1 MKTKIQLFAAF
12 LLMAVGAL
20 WLTSCSS
27 EDAVQGSG
35 SQADASLTLTI
46 NTGKVGSR
54 ATAWTTDPAGS
65 DKTQTENKI
74 NRLTVGI
81 FSKDG
86 SKVKTIVELKEG
98 TGPNSFTTPA
108 ANNSQKTE
116 TKANIVTTSLEADDQ
131 VLVAVNAPEGTFAG
145 VSKVTDFESK
155 TEDAKDALLQSTI
168 TEQTKTYDETK
179 EINTNIPMYGKNTL
193 KAGSTNGTFTASV
206 DVKHLLAKITLDNLS
221 VDFAQDGPYKSAKF
235 TPTEF
240 FLVNVPE
247 KLAFS
252 SDAWV
257 NAAGHLHGCDINTKY
272 SNLATSVNSSKWGT
286 YKAYLSSAATGSTAL
301 KGSATYDSKS
311 YFYVTPSN
319 DDTDDGKMKL
329 IIAGDFD
336 ANGSGTTEKVFYPVA
351 INATYDAAGNAT
363 AADGGT
369 VFQVSPNKNY
379 KCTVVIKTKGTTDPT
394 KNLDP
399 QTATVTVTVTD
410 FVDASQT
417 TTFE

>member
-12 LLMAVGAL
+12 LLLAVGAL

-54 ATAWTTDPAGS
+54 ATAWDGTTTPTSTD
-65 DKTQTENKI
+65 ENTI

-81 FSKDG
+81 FDASTK
-86 SKVKTIVELKEG
+86 KVKTIVELTTSAT
-98 TGPNSFTTPA
+98 TGGNSLSVSGNTATA
-108 ANNSQKTE
+108 T
-116 TKANIVTTSLEADDQ
+116 IVTTSLATGDD
-131 VLVAVNAPEGTFAG
+131 VLVAANAPAGNFAG
-145 VSKVTDFESK
+145 VADETGFNAK
-155 TEDAKDALLQSTI
+155 TEGIEIAVLSSSD
-168 TEQTKTYDETK
+168 YTK
-179 EINTNIPMYGKNTL
+179 EINTNIPMYGASTL
-193 KAGSTNGTFTASV
+193 NGSGSTFTATVSV
-206 DVKHLLAKITLDNLS
+206 QHQLAKITLDNLS

-240 FLVNVPE
+240 FVVNVPTS
-247 KLAFS
+247 LAFS
-252 SDAWV
+252 TAAIDAT
-257 NAAGHLHGCDINTKY
+257 ATHLHGFGTAYGISAASEWGAYKEY
-272 SNLATSVNSSKWGT
+272 LATGT
-286 YKAYLSSAATGSTAL
+286 LS
-301 KGSATYDSKS
+301 GSALFGIASSGTEKYGSKS
-311 YFYVTPSN
+311 FFYVTPS
-319 DDTDDGKMKL
+319 TDVTSNGKMKL
-329 IIAGDFD
+329 IIAGKFD
-336 ANGSGTTEKVFYPVA
+336 ADGTGAAEETVFYPVA

-369 VFQVSPNKNY
+369 LFQVSPNKNY

-399 QTATVTVTVTD
+399 QTATVNVTVTD
-410 FVDASQT
+410 FVEASQT

>member
-1 MKTKIQLFAAF
+1 MDMKTKIQLFAAF
-12 LLMAVGAL
+12 LLLAVGAL

-54 ATAWTTDPAGS
+54 ATAWDGTNTPKSTD
-65 DKTQTENKI
+65 ENTI

-81 FSKDG
+81 FDASTK
-86 SKVKTIVELKEG
+86 KVKTIVELTSAT
-98 TGPNSFTTPA
+98 TGGNSLSVSGNTATA
-108 ANNSQKTE
+108 K
-116 TKANIVTTSLEADDQ
+116 IVTTSLATGDD
-131 VLVAVNAPEGTFAG
+131 VLVAANAPAGNFAG
-145 VSKVTDFESK
+145 VADETGFNEK
-155 TEDAKDALLQSTI
+155 TEGIESAVLSSSDN
-168 TEQTKTYDETK
+168 TK
-179 EINTNIPMYGKNTL
+179 EINTNIPMYGKGNL
-193 KAGSTNGTFTASV
+193 IGNGNAFTATV
-206 DVKHLLAKITLDNLS
+206 TVLHQLAKITLDDLEVAFDAN
-221 VDFAQDGPYKSAKF
+221 GPYKDAEF

-252 SDAWV
+252 SNAWV
-257 NAAGHLHGCDINTKY
+257 NGASHLHGMSSTTY
-272 SNLATSVNSSKWGT
+272 PLLTAATEWGT
-286 YKAYLSSAATGSTAL
+286 YKEYLSSAATGSTAL
-301 KGSATYDSKS
+301 KRTSAKYASAA
-311 YFYVTPSN
+311 YFYVTPSD
-319 DDTDDGKMKL
+319 DDTADGKMKL

-351 INATYDAAGNAT
+351 INATYDKADKAT

-369 VFQVSPNKNY
+369 VYQVSPNKNY
-379 KCTVVIKTKGTTDPT
+379 KCTVVIKTKGTTNPT

-399 QTATVTVTVTD
+399 QTATVTVTVD
-410 FVDASQT
+410 NFVDASQT

>member
-1 MKTKIQLFAAF
+1 MDMKTKIQLFAAF
-12 LLMAVGAL
+12 LLLAVGAL

-54 ATAWTTDPAGS
+54 ATAWDGTTTPTS
-65 DKTQTENKI
+65 TEENTI

-81 FSKDG
+81 FDASTK
-86 SKVKTIVELKEG
+86 KVKTIVELTSAT
-98 TGPNSFTTPA
+98 TGGNSLSVSG
-108 ANNSQKTE
+108 N
-116 TKANIVTTSLEADDQ
+116 KATAKIVTTSLATGDD
-131 VLVAVNAPEGTFAG
+131 VLVAANAPAGNFAG
-145 VSKVTDFESK
+145 VADETGFNAK
-155 TEDAKDALLQSTI
+155 TEGIESAVLSSPDN
-168 TEQTKTYDETK
+168 TK
-179 EINTNIPMYGKNTL
+179 EINNNIPMYGASTL
-193 KAGSTNGTFTASV
+193 DGSGSDFTATV
-206 DVKHLLAKITLDNLS
+206 PVQHQLAKITLDNLS

-240 FLVNVPE
+240 FVVNVPTS
-247 KLAFS
+247 LAFS
-252 SDAWV
+252 KAAIDATATHL
-257 NAAGHLHGCDINTKY
+257 NGFGTDYGIPAASEWGVYKEF
-272 SNLATSVNSSKWGT
+272 LATG
-286 YKAYLSSAATGSTAL
+286 ALS
-301 KGSATYDSKS
+301 GSALSGIANSGTEKYGSKS
-311 YFYVTPSN
+311 FFYVTPS
-319 DDTDDGKMKL
+319 TDVTPNGKMKL

-351 INATYDAAGNAT
+351 INATYDPAGNAT

-369 VFQVSPNKNY
+369 VYQVSPNKNY

-410 FVDASQT
+410 FVEALQN

>member
-1 MKTKIQLFAAF
+1 MDMKTKIQLFVAF
-12 LLMAVGAL
+12 LLLAVGAL

-54 ATAWTTDPAGS
+54 ATAWDGTNSPTT
-65 DKTQTENKI
+65 TQENTI

-81 FSKDG
+81 FDASTK
-86 SKVKTIVELKEG
+86 KVKTIVELTSAT
-98 TGPNSFTTPA
+98 TGGNSLSVSGKIATA
-108 ANNSQKTE
+108 K
-116 TKANIVTTSLEADDQ
+116 IVTTSLATGDD
-131 VLVAVNAPEGTFAG
+131 VLVAANAPAGNFAG
-145 VSKVTDFESK
+145 VADETGFNAK
-155 TEDAKDALLQSTI
+155 TEGIESAVLSSPDN
-168 TEQTKTYDETK
+168 TK

-193 KAGSTNGTFTASV
+193 SAGSTDGTFTASV

-221 VDFAQDGPYKSAKF
+221 VNFAQDGPYKDAKF

-252 SDAWV
+252 NDAWV
-257 NAAGHLHGCDINTKY
+257 NGAGHFHGCNAESTDY
-272 SNLATSVNSSKWGT
+272 SSLSWVSSLPSQWGT
-286 YKAYLSSAATGSTAL
+286 YKGFLATGAL
-301 KGSATYDSKS
+301 TSATPLSGKASYNSKS
-311 YFYVTPSN
+311 YFYVTPS
-319 DDTDDGKMKL
+319 DDYTTDGKMKL

-351 INATYDAAGNAT
+351 INATYDDAGKAT

-410 FVDASQT
+410 FVEASQT

>member
-1 MKTKIQLFAAF
+1 MDMKTKIQLFAAF
-12 LLMAVGAL
+12 LLLAVGAL

-81 FSKDG
+81 FDASTK
-86 SKVKTIVELKEG
+86 KVKTIVELTSAT
-98 TGPNSFTTPA
+98 TGGNSLSVSGNTTTA
-108 ANNSQKTE
+108 K
-116 TKANIVTTSLEADDQ
+116 IVTTSLATGDD
-131 VLVAVNAPEGTFAG
+131 VLVAANAPAGNFAG
-145 VSKVTDFESK
+145 VADETGFNEK
-155 TEDAKDALLQSTI
+155 TEGIESAVLSSSDN
-168 TEQTKTYDETK
+168 TK
-179 EINTNIPMYGKNTL
+179 EINTNIPMYGTSTL
-193 KAGSTNGTFTASV
+193 SAGSTNGTFTASV
-206 DVKHLLAKITLDNLS
+206 DVQHQLAKITLDNLS
-221 VDFAQDGPYKSAKF
+221 VDFAQDGPYKSATFK
-235 TPTEF
+235 PTEF

-247 KLAFS
+247 NLAFNKEAVNGTNHFHGCNIAS
-252 SDAWV
+252 SD
-257 NAAGHLHGCDINTKY
+257 Y
-272 SNLATSVNSSKWGT
+272 SSLSWITSLPSNWGSYKEFLATG
-286 YKAYLSSAATGSTAL
+286 ALS
-301 KGSATYDSKS
+301 GSALSGIASSGTEKYGSKS
-311 YFYVTPSN
+311 FFYVTPST
-319 DDTDDGKMKL
+319 DDTDNGKMKL

-351 INATYDAAGNAT
+351 INATYDPAGNAT

-369 VFQVSPNKNY
+369 VYQVSPNKNY

-410 FVDASQT
+410 FVPASQT

>member
-1 MKTKIQLFAAF
+1 MDMKTKIQLFVAF
-12 LLMAVGAL
+12 LLLAVGAL

-35 SQADASLTLTI
+35 SQAEASLTLTI

-54 ATAWTTDPAGS
+54 ATAWDGTTTPTS
-65 DKTQTENKI
+65 TEENTI

-81 FSKDG
+81 FDASTK
-86 SKVKTIVELKEG
+86 KVKTIVELTSAT
-98 TGPNSFTTPA
+98 TGGNSLSVSGNTATA
-108 ANNSQKTE
+108 K
-116 TKANIVTTSLEADDQ
+116 IVTTSLATGDD
-131 VLVAVNAPEGTFAG
+131 VLVAANAPAGNFAG
-145 VSKVTDFESK
+145 VADETGFNAK
-155 TEDAKDALLQSTI
+155 TETI
-168 TEQTKTYDETK
+168 ESAVLASGDNTQ

-193 KAGSTNGTFTASV
+193 SAGSTDGTFTASV

-240 FLVNVPE
+240 FVVNVPTS
-247 KLAFS
+247 LAFS
-252 SDAWV
+252 TAAIDAT
-257 NAAGHLHGCDINTKY
+257 ATHLHGFGTAYGISAA
-272 SNLATSVNSSKWGT
+272 SNWGSYKEFLATG
-286 YKAYLSSAATGSTAL
+286 ALS
-301 KGSATYDSKS
+301 GSALSGIASSGTEKYGSKS
-311 YFYVTPSN
+311 FFYVTPST
-319 DDTDDGKMKL
+319 DDTDNGKMKL

-351 INATYDAAGNAT
+351 INATYDAAGKAT

>member
-1 MKTKIQLFAAF
+1 MDMKTKIQLFVVF
-12 LLMAVGAL
+12 LLLAVGAL

-54 ATAWTTDPAGS
+54 ATAWDGTNSPTT
-65 DKTQTENKI
+65 TQENTI

-81 FSKDG
+81 FDASTK
-86 SKVKTIVELKEG
+86 KVKTIVELTSAT
-98 TGPNSFTTPA
+98 TGGNSLSVSGNTATA
-108 ANNSQKTE
+108 K
-116 TKANIVTTSLEADDQ
+116 IVTTSLATGDD
-131 VLVAVNAPEGTFAG
+131 VLVAANAPAGNFAG
-145 VSKVTDFESK
+145 VADETGFNAK
-155 TEDAKDALLQSTI
+155 TETI
-168 TEQTKTYDETK
+168 ESAVLSSSDNTK
-179 EINTNIPMYGKNTL
+179 EINTNIPMYGASTL
-193 KAGSTNGTFTASV
+193 KGSGSAFTDTVSV
-206 DVKHLLAKITLDNLS
+206 QHQLAKITLDSLS
-221 VDFAQDGPYKSAKF
+221 VDFAQDGPYKSATFK
-235 TPTEF
+235 PTEF

-247 KLAFS
+247 NLAFNTAAVNGTSHFHGCNTAS
-252 SDAWV
+252 SDYSSLAW
-257 NAAGHLHGCDINTKY
+257 IN
-272 SNLATSVNSSKWGT
+272 SLPSQWGT
-286 YKAYLSSAATGSTAL
+286 YKGFLATGAL
-301 KGSATYDSKS
+301 TSATPLSGKASYNSKS
-311 YFYVTPSN
+311 YFYVTPSK
-319 DDTDDGKMKL
+319 DDTDKGKMKL

-351 INATYDAAGNAT
+351 INATYNAAGNAT

-379 KCTVVIKTKGTTDPT
+379 KCTVVIKTKGTTNPT

-410 FVDASQT
+410 FVEAKQT

>member
-1 MKTKIQLFAAF
+1 MDMKTKIQLFVAF
-12 LLMAVGAL
+12 LLLAVGAL

-81 FSKDG
+81 FSSDG
-86 SKVKTIVELKEG
+86 STVKTIVELTPGQSNGNTLSADG
-98 TGPNSFTTPA
+98 TTA
-108 ANNSQKTE
+108 K
-116 TKANIVTTSLEADDQ
+116 IVTTSLAANDK
-131 VLVAVNAPEGTFAG
+131 VLVAVNAPTGKFAG
-145 VSKVTDFESK
+145 VADETGFNAK
-155 TEDAKDALLQSTI
+155 TETI
-168 TEQTKTYDETK
+168 ESAVLSSSDNTK
-179 EINTNIPMYGKNTL
+179 EINTNIPMYGASTL
-193 KAGSTNGTFTASV
+193 NGSGSAFTAAVSV
-206 DVKHLLAKITLDNLS
+206 QHQLAKITLDSLS
-221 VDFAQDGPYKSAKF
+221 VDFAQDGPYKSATFK
-235 TPTEF
+235 PTEF

-247 KLAFS
+247 NLAFNKEAVNGTNHFHGCNIAS
-252 SDAWV
+252 SD
-257 NAAGHLHGCDINTKY
+257 Y
-272 SNLATSVNSSKWGT
+272 SSLSWITSLPSKWGS
-286 YKAYLSSAATGSTAL
+286 YKEFLATGAL
-301 KGSATYDSKS
+301 SGSALSGIASSGTEKYGSKS
-311 YFYVTPSN
+311 FFYVTPST
-319 DDTDDGKMKL
+319 DDTDNGKMKL

-379 KCTVVIKTKGTTDPT
+379 VCKVVIKTKGTTDPT
-394 KNLDP
+394 QNLDP
-399 QTATVTVTVTD
+399 QTAEITVSVKEFD
-410 FVDASQT
+410 PAKQT

>member
-1 MKTKIQLFAAF
+1 MDMKTKIQLFVAF
-12 LLMAVGAL
+12 LLLAVGAL

-27 EDAVQGSG
+27 EDAVQSGG

-54 ATAWTTDPAGS
+54 ATAWDGTTTPTS
-65 DKTQTENKI
+65 TEENTI

-81 FSKDG
+81 FDASTK
-86 SKVKTIVELKEG
+86 KVKTIVELTSAT
-98 TGPNSFTTPA
+98 TGGNSLSVSGNTATA
-108 ANNSQKTE
+108 K
-116 TKANIVTTSLEADDQ
+116 IVTTSLATGDD
-131 VLVAVNAPEGTFAG
+131 VLVAANAPAGNFAG
-145 VSKVTDFESK
+145 VADETGFNAK
-155 TEDAKDALLQSTI
+155 TEGIESAVISSSDN
-168 TEQTKTYDETK
+168 TK
-179 EINTNIPMYGKNTL
+179 EINTNIPMYGKGNL
-193 KAGSTNGTFTASV
+193 SGNGNAFTASV
-206 DVKHLLAKITLDNLS
+206 DVQHQLAKITLDNLS

-240 FLVNVPE
+240 FVVNVPTS
-247 KLAFS
+247 LAFS
-252 SDAWV
+252 KAAIDATATHL
-257 NAAGHLHGCDINTKY
+257 NGFGTDYGIPAASEWGAYKEF
-272 SNLATSVNSSKWGT
+272 LATGTLSGSALSGIASS
-286 YKAYLSSAATGSTAL
+286 STA
-301 KGSATYDSKS
+301 KYGSKS
-311 YFYVTPSN
+311 YFYVTPS
-319 DDTDDGKMKL
+319 TDVTPNGKMKL

-410 FVDASQT
+410 FEPASQN

>member
-1 MKTKIQLFAAF
+1 MDMKTKIQLFAAF
-12 LLMAVGAL
+12 LLLAVGAL

-54 ATAWTTDPAGS
+54 ATAWDGTITPTSTD
-65 DKTQTENKI
+65 ENTI

-81 FSKDG
+81 FDASTK
-86 SKVKTIVELKEG
+86 KVKTIVELTSAT
-98 TGPNSFTTPA
+98 TGGNSLSVSGNTATA
-108 ANNSQKTE
+108 K
-116 TKANIVTTSLEADDQ
+116 IVTTSLATGDD
-131 VLVAVNAPEGTFAG
+131 VLVAANAPAGNFAG
-145 VSKVTDFESK
+145 VADETGFNAK
-155 TEDAKDALLQSTI
+155 TEGIESAVLSSPDN
-168 TEQTKTYDETK
+168 TK
-179 EINTNIPMYGKNTL
+179 EINTNIPMYGTSTL
-193 KAGSTNGTFTASV
+193 SAGSTNGTFTASV
-206 DVKHLLAKITLDNLS
+206 PVQHQLAKISLESLS
-221 VDFAQDGPYKSAKF
+221 VDFDANGPYQSATFK
-235 TPTEF
+235 PTEF

-247 KLAFS
+247 NLAFNF
-252 SDAWV
+252 AAV
-257 NAAGHLHGCDINTKY
+257 NGTSHFHGCNAESTDY
-272 SNLATSVNSSKWGT
+272 SSLSWVSSLPSQWGT
-286 YKAYLSSAATGSTAL
+286 YKGFLATGAL
-301 KGSATYDSKS
+301 TSATPLSGKASYNSKS
-311 YFYVTPSN
+311 YFYVTPSK

-351 INATYDAAGNAT
+351 INANYDEAGNAT

-399 QTATVTVTVTD
+399 QTATVNVTVTD
-410 FVDASQT
+410 FVEAKQT

>member
-1 MKTKIQLFAAF
+1 MDMKTKIQLFVAF
-12 LLMAVGAL
+12 LLLAVGAL

-54 ATAWTTDPAGS
+54 ATAWDGTNSPTT
-65 DKTQTENKI
+65 TQENTI

-81 FSKDG
+81 FDASTK
-86 SKVKTIVELKEG
+86 KVKTIVELTSAP
-98 TGPNSFTTPA
+98 TGGNSLSVSGNTATA
-108 ANNSQKTE
+108 K
-116 TKANIVTTSLEADDQ
+116 IVTTSLATGDD
-131 VLVAVNAPEGTFAG
+131 VLVAANAPAGNFAG
-145 VSKVTDFESK
+145 VADETGFNAK
-155 TEDAKDALLQSTI
+155 TEGIESAVLSSSDN
-168 TEQTKTYDETK
+168 TK
-179 EINTNIPMYGKNTL
+179 EINNNIPMYGASTL
-193 KAGSTNGTFTASV
+193 DGSGSAFTATVSV
-206 DVKHLLAKITLDNLS
+206 QHQLAKITLDNLS

-240 FLVNVPE
+240 FVVNVPTS
-247 KLAFS
+247 LAFS
-252 SDAWV
+252 KAAIDATATHL
-257 NAAGHLHGCDINTKY
+257 NGFGTDYGIPAASEWGAYKEF
-272 SNLATSVNSSKWGT
+272 LATGTLSGSALSGIASS
-286 YKAYLSSAATGSTAL
+286 STA
-301 KGSATYDSKS
+301 KYGSKS
-311 YFYVTPSN
+311 YFYVTPS
-319 DDTDDGKMKL
+319 TDVTPNGKMKL

-410 FVDASQT
+410 FVEASQT

>member
-1 MKTKIQLFAAF
+1 MDMKTKIQLFAAF
-12 LLMAVGAL
+12 LLLAVGAL

-27 EDAVQGSG
+27 EDAVQSGG

-54 ATAWTTDPAGS
+54 ATAWDGTTTPTSTD
-65 DKTQTENKI
+65 ENTI

-81 FSKDG
+81 FDASTK
-86 SKVKTIVELKEG
+86 KVKTIVELTSAT
-98 TGPNSFTTPA
+98 TGGNSLSVSGKIATA
-108 ANNSQKTE
+108 K
-116 TKANIVTTSLEADDQ
+116 IVTTSLATGDD
-131 VLVAVNAPEGTFAG
+131 VLVAANAPAGNFAG
-145 VSKVTDFESK
+145 VADETGFNAK
-155 TEDAKDALLQSTI
+155 TEGIESAVLSSSGD
-168 TEQTKTYDETK
+168 TK
-179 EINTNIPMYGKNTL
+179 EINNNIPMYGAKTL
-193 KAGSTNGTFTASV
+193 SAGSTDGTFTASV
-206 DVKHLLAKITLDNLS
+206 DVKHLLAKISLTDLEVAFDAN
-221 VDFAQDGPYKSAKF
+221 GPYKDAKF

-252 SDAWV
+252 NDAWV
-257 NAAGHLHGCDINTKY
+257 NGAGHFHGFDGDTDNSLYKDLTNFTTICGKWETAKY
-272 SNLATSVNSSKWGT
+272 KG
-286 YKAYLSSAATGSTAL
+286 YLATGSLNATELA
-301 KGSATYDSKS
+301 GTSAKYASAA
-311 YFYVTPSN
+311 YFYVTPS
-319 DDTDDGKMKL
+319 DDTADGKMKL
-329 IIAGDFD
+329 IIAGKFD
-336 ANGSGTTEKVFYPVA
+336 ADGTGAAEETVFYPVA
-351 INATYDAAGNAT
+351 INAKYDAAGNAT

-410 FVDASQT
+410 FVEASQT

>member
-1 MKTKIQLFAAF
+1 MKTKIQLFVAF
-12 LLMAVGAL
+12 LLLAVGAL

-54 ATAWTTDPAGS
+54 ATAWDGTNSPTT
-65 DKTQTENKI
+65 TQENTI
-74 NRLTVGI
+74 NRLAVGI
-81 FSKDG
+81 FDASTK
-86 SKVKTIVELKEG
+86 KVKTIVELTSAT
-98 TGPNSFTTPA
+98 TGGNSLSVSGNTATA
-108 ANNSQKTE
+108 K
-116 TKANIVTTSLEADDQ
+116 IVTTSLATGDD
-131 VLVAVNAPEGTFAG
+131 VLVAANAPAGNFAG
-145 VSKVTDFESK
+145 VADEAGFNAK
-155 TEDAKDALLQSTI
+155 TEGIESAVLASGDN
-168 TEQTKTYDETK
+168 TK
-179 EINTNIPMYGKNTL
+179 EINTNIPMYGDSTL
-193 KAGSTNGTFTASV
+193 NGSGSTFTATVSV
-206 DVKHLLAKITLDNLS
+206 QHQLAKITLDSLS
-221 VDFAQDGPYKSAKF
+221 VNFAQDGPYKDAKF

-252 SDAWV
+252 NDAWV
-257 NAAGHLHGCDINTKY
+257 NGAGHFHGCNAESTDD
-272 SNLATSVNSSKWGT
+272 SSLSWVSSLPSQWGT
-286 YKAYLSSAATGSTAL
+286 YKGVLATGAL
-301 KGSATYDSKS
+301 TSATPLSGKASYKSKS
-311 YFYVTPSN
+311 YFYVTPS
-319 DDTDDGKMKL
+319 DDYTTDGKMKL

>member
-1 MKTKIQLFAAF
+1 MDMKTKIQLFAAF
-12 LLMAVGAL
+12 LLLAVGAL

-54 ATAWTTDPAGS
+54 ATAWDGTTTPTSTD
-65 DKTQTENKI
+65 ENTI

-81 FSKDG
+81 FDASTK
-86 SKVKTIVELKEG
+86 KVKTIVELTTSAT
-98 TGPNSFTTPA
+98 TGGNSLSVSGNTATA
-108 ANNSQKTE
+108 T
-116 TKANIVTTSLEADDQ
+116 IVTTSLATGDD
-131 VLVAVNAPEGTFAG
+131 VLVAANAPAGNFAG
-145 VSKVTDFESK
+145 VADETGFNAK
-155 TEDAKDALLQSTI
+155 TEGIEIAVLSSSDN
-168 TEQTKTYDETK
+168 TK
-179 EINTNIPMYGKNTL
+179 EINTNIPMYGASTL
-193 KAGSTNGTFTASV
+193 SGSGSTFTATVSV
-206 DVKHLLAKITLDNLS
+206 QHQLAKITLDNLS

-240 FLVNVPE
+240 FVVNVPTS
-247 KLAFS
+247 LAFS
-252 SDAWV
+252 TAAIDAT
-257 NAAGHLHGCDINTKY
+257 ATHLHGFGPAYGISAASEWGAYKEY
-272 SNLATSVNSSKWGT
+272 LATGT
-286 YKAYLSSAATGSTAL
+286 LS
-301 KGSATYDSKS
+301 GSALFVSASSGTEKYGSKS
-311 YFYVTPSN
+311 FFYVTPST
-319 DDTDDGKMKL
+319 DVTDDGKMKL

-399 QTATVTVTVTD
+399 QTATVNVTVTD
-410 FVDASQT
+410 FDPASQT

>member
-1 MKTKIQLFAAF
+1 MDMKTKIQLFAAF
-12 LLMAVGAL
+12 LLLAVGAL

-54 ATAWTTDPAGS
+54 ATAWDGTTTPTS
-65 DKTQTENKI
+65 TNENTI

-81 FSKDG
+81 FDASTK
-86 SKVKTIVELKEG
+86 KVKTIVELTSAT
-98 TGPNSFTTPA
+98 TGGNSLSVSGNTATA
-108 ANNSQKTE
+108 K
-116 TKANIVTTSLEADDQ
+116 IVTTSLATGDD
-131 VLVAVNAPEGTFAG
+131 VLVAANAPAGNFAG
-145 VSKVTDFESK
+145 VADETGFNAK
-155 TEDAKDALLQSTI
+155 TEGIESAVLSSSDN
-168 TEQTKTYDETK
+168 TK
-179 EINTNIPMYGKNTL
+179 EINNNIPMYGASTL
-193 KAGSTNGTFTASV
+193 NGSGSAFTATVSV
-206 DVKHLLAKITLDNLS
+206 LHQLAKITLDNLS

-240 FLVNVPE
+240 FVVNVPTS
-247 KLAFS
+247 LAFS
-252 SDAWV
+252 TAAIDAT
-257 NAAGHLHGCDINTKY
+257 ATHLHGFGTAYGISAASEWGAYKEY
-272 SNLATSVNSSKWGT
+272 LATGT
-286 YKAYLSSAATGSTAL
+286 LS
-301 KGSATYDSKS
+301 GSALFGIASSGTAKYGSKS
-311 YFYVTPSN
+311 FFYVTPS
-319 DDTDDGKMKL
+319 TDVTPNGKMKL
-329 IIAGDFD
+329 IIAGKFD
-336 ANGSGTTEKVFYPVA
+336 ADGTGAAEETVFYPVA

-410 FVDASQT
+410 FVEASQT

>member
-1 MKTKIQLFAAF
+1 MDMKTKIQLFAAF
-12 LLMAVGAL
+12 LLLAVGAL

-54 ATAWTTDPAGS
+54 ATAWDGTTTPKSTD
-65 DKTQTENKI
+65 ENTI

-81 FSKDG
+81 FDASTK
-86 SKVKTIVELKEG
+86 KVKTIVELTSAT
-98 TGPNSFTTPA
+98 TGGNSLSVSGNTATA
-108 ANNSQKTE
+108 K
-116 TKANIVTTSLEADDQ
+116 IVTTSLATGDD
-131 VLVAVNAPEGTFAG
+131 VLVAANAPAGNFAG
-145 VSKVTDFESK
+145 VADETGFNEK
-155 TEDAKDALLQSTI
+155 TEGIESAVLSSSDN
-168 TEQTKTYDETK
+168 TK
-179 EINTNIPMYGKNTL
+179 EINTNIPMYGASTL
-193 KAGSTNGTFTASV
+193 NGSGSDFTATVSV
-206 DVKHLLAKITLDNLS
+206 QHQLAKITLDNLS

-240 FLVNVPE
+240 FVVNVPTS
-247 KLAFS
+247 LAFS
-252 SDAWV
+252 KAAIDATATHL
-257 NAAGHLHGCDINTKY
+257 NGFGTDYGIPAASEWGAYKEF
-272 SNLATSVNSSKWGT
+272 LATG
-286 YKAYLSSAATGSTAL
+286 ALS
-301 KGSATYDSKS
+301 GSALSGIANSGTEKYGSKS
-311 YFYVTPSN
+311 FFYVTPS
-319 DDTDDGKMKL
+319 TDVTPNGKMKL

-394 KNLDP
+394 QNLDP

-410 FVDASQT
+410 FEPASQT

>member
-1 MKTKIQLFAAF
+1 MKTKIQLFVAF
-12 LLMAVGAL
+12 LLLAVGAL

-54 ATAWTTDPAGS
+54 ATAWDGTNSPTT
-65 DKTQTENKI
+65 TQENTI

-81 FSKDG
+81 FDASTK
-86 SKVKTIVELKEG
+86 KVKTIVELTSAT
-98 TGPNSFTTPA
+98 TGGNSL
-108 ANNSQKTE
+108 SVSGKTA
-116 TKANIVTTSLEADDQ
+116 TAKIVTTSLATGDD
-131 VLVAVNAPEGTFAG
+131 VLVAANAPAGNFAG
-145 VSKVTDFESK
+145 VADETGFNAK
-155 TEDAKDALLQSTI
+155 TEGIESAVLSSPDN
-168 TEQTKTYDETK
+168 TK
-179 EINTNIPMYGKNTL
+179 EINTNIPMYGTSTL
-193 KAGSTNGTFTASV
+193 SAGSTDGTFTASV
-206 DVKHLLAKITLDNLS
+206 DVKHQLAKITLDNLS
-221 VDFAQDGPYKSAKF
+221 VDFAQDGPYKSATFK
-235 TPTEF
+235 PTEF

-247 KLAFS
+247 NLAFNKEAVNGTNHFHGCNITS
-252 SDAWV
+252 SD
-257 NAAGHLHGCDINTKY
+257 Y
-272 SNLATSVNSSKWGT
+272 SSLSWITSLPSNWGSYKEFLATG
-286 YKAYLSSAATGSTAL
+286 ALS
-301 KGSATYDSKS
+301 GSALSGIASSGTEKYGSKS
-311 YFYVTPSN
+311 FFYVTPST
-319 DDTDDGKMKL
+319 DDTDNGKMKL

-410 FVDASQT
+410 FVEASQT

>member
-1 MKTKIQLFAAF
+1 MDMKTKIQLFVAF
-12 LLMAVGAL
+12 LLLAVGAL

-54 ATAWTTDPAGS
+54 ATAWDGTKSPTT
-65 DKTQTENKI
+65 TQENTI

-81 FSKDG
+81 FDASTK
-86 SKVKTIVELKEG
+86 KVKTIVELTSAT
-98 TGPNSFTTPA
+98 TGGNSLSVSGNTATA
-108 ANNSQKTE
+108 K
-116 TKANIVTTSLEADDQ
+116 IVTTSLAKGDD
-131 VLVAVNAPEGTFAG
+131 VLVAANAPAGNFAG
-145 VSKVTDFESK
+145 VANETGFNAK
-155 TEDAKDALLQSTI
+155 TETI
-168 TEQTKTYDETK
+168 ESAVLSSSDNTK
-179 EINTNIPMYGKNTL
+179 EINTNIPMYGDSTL
-193 KAGSTNGTFTASV
+193 DGSGSAFTAAVSV
-206 DVKHLLAKITLDNLS
+206 QHQLAKITLDSLS
-221 VDFAQDGPYKSAKF
+221 VDFAQDGPYKSATFK
-235 TPTEF
+235 PTEF

-247 KLAFS
+247 NLAFNTAAVNGTSHFHGCNTAS
-252 SDAWV
+252 SDYSSLAWV
-257 NAAGHLHGCDINTKY
+257 
-272 SNLATSVNSSKWGT
+272 SSLPSQWGT
-286 YKAYLSSAATGSTAL
+286 YKEFLATGAL
-301 KGSATYDSKS
+301 TSATPLSGKASYNSKS
-311 YFYVTPSN
+311 YFYVTPS
-319 DDTDDGKMKL
+319 TDVTDNGKMKL

-379 KCTVVIKTKGTTDPT
+379 KCTVVIKTKGTTNPT

>member
-1 MKTKIQLFAAF
+1 MDMKTKIQLFVAF
-12 LLMAVGAL
+12 LLLAVGAL

-54 ATAWTTDPAGS
+54 ATAWDGSTTPTS
-65 DKTQTENKI
+65 IEENTI

-81 FSKDG
+81 FDASTK
-86 SKVKTIVELKEG
+86 KVKTIVELTSAT
-98 TGPNSFTTPA
+98 TGGNSLSVSGNTATA
-108 ANNSQKTE
+108 K
-116 TKANIVTTSLEADDQ
+116 IVTTSLATGDD
-131 VLVAVNAPEGTFAG
+131 VLVAANAPAGNFAG
-145 VSKVTDFESK
+145 VADETGFNAK
-155 TEDAKDALLQSTI
+155 TEGIESAVLLSSD
-168 TEQTKTYDETK
+168 KTK
-179 EINTNIPMYGKNTL
+179 EINTNIPMYGASTL
-193 KAGSTNGTFTASV
+193 NGSGSTFTATVSV
-206 DVKHLLAKITLDNLS
+206 QHQLAKITLDGLS
-221 VDFAQDGPYKSAKF
+221 VDFAQDGPYKSATFK
-235 TPTEF
+235 PTEF

-247 KLAFS
+247 NLAFNTAAVNGTNHFHGCNIAS
-252 SDAWV
+252 SDYSSLSW
-257 NAAGHLHGCDINTKY
+257 INSLP
-272 SNLATSVNSSKWGT
+272 SNWGSYKEFLATG
-286 YKAYLSSAATGSTAL
+286 ALS
-301 KGSATYDSKS
+301 GSALSGIASSGTEKYGSKS
-311 YFYVTPSN
+311 FFYVTPST
-319 DDTDDGKMKL
+319 DVTDDGKMKL

-410 FVDASQT
+410 FVEAKQT